1 MIILQITTATALSVG
16 SLVALLS
23 STFGPDVILALL
35 AFVS

>member
-1 MIILQITTATALSVG
+1 MIIAQITAATALTVG

-23 STFGPDVILALL
+23 STFGSDVILALL